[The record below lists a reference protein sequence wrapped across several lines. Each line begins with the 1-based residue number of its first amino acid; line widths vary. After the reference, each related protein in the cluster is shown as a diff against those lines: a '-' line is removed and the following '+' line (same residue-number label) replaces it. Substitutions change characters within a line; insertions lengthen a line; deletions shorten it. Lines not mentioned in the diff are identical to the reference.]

1 MGNNVVNVNKS
12 DLGYLGED
20 YQKKLVKCF
29 IEDQQYFIELYNILD
44 QNKFTN
50 DNLRRIVGYMKDRYA
65 EVEVVPTYS
74 ELKMIIRT
82 RVADPV
88 TSDVLLSF
96 LVELYNMPMESI
108 DIIKDSCSKFFKQ
121 QNLIR
126 AMKEADD
133 IIRIGDF
140 NRYDD
145 ILQKIQKAIEVN
157 EQRDGLA
164 WQLYDSIES
173 DLSENYRIAIPTGA
187 DKLDE
192 ALYGGLG
199 KGQLGI
205 IIAPMGTGKAQ
216 PLTSKVLTPS
226 GFKTMGDIKAGS
238 DIIGYDGKP
247 HKVIG
252 VFPQGI
258 RPVYKVTFSDGSIVE
273 CDEEHLWNVNAYCH
287 IDNDKDDMI
296 QEKGLGFDYGFETLS
311 LKDIIKRGIHK
322 ESDEGRVINV
332 FKIPKCNKVNLEYKH
347 VCIDPYLMGYYIGNS
362 CLSCHDITIES
373 SDIDDFKHNISHIND
388 SLYSIDYHRDM
399 DSYTIILKDDIKE
412 IFHSIFNKETE
423 DEEKFIPSDYCN
435 NSIDNRIALLQGL
448 LDSNGT
454 VNDKGIIEFNTK
466 SKRLADDIKFLA
478 KSLGTYVTIDYGM
491 HYHVRMIF
499 TDTSVKPFGLKR
511 KLKWIEY
518 HNKDMESV
526 CITDIEYLRQDYT
539 QCILVDSDD
548 HLYITDDF
556 IVTHNTS
563 ATTGFAANAA
573 LHKCEDNNYK
583 GWKVLHVFFE
593 DTEVDIRRKYYGFAT
608 NYDAM
613 LLSDPS
619 IRPHV
624 IKMLNEN
631 NDINRMLKENIRCKR
646 LDSLEKSASD
656 IEMLIKREI
665 AVGFK
670 PDLVIIDYFEC
681 LAPERVQYSQK
692 GDSWE
697 KEGITIRKL
706 EKMTHKF
713 NIGMWIPV
721 QGNRESIGLEKVGL
735 AQGGGSI
742 RKTQA
747 AHVVLT
753 FAQTDD
759 QKPLGKMNVFLAKLR
774 SGKIVR
780 NQFFGVHFN
789 NGTCK
794 FDMSNIDADTEAIE
808 NNSTFEK
815 QQQVS
820 AQIAKNEYKRMNKT

>member
-1 MGNNVVNVNKS
+1 MSTNVVNVNKS

-29 IEDQQYFIELYNILD
+29 IEDQQFFIELYNILD

-74 ELKMIIRT
+74 ELKMIIKT

-88 TSDVLLSF
+88 ASDVLMSF
-96 LVELYNMPMESI
+96 LLELYHMPMESI

-164 WQLYDSIES
+164 WQLFDNIES

-205 IIAPMGTGKAQ
+205 IIAPMGTGK
-216 PLTSKVLTPS
+216 
-226 GFKTMGDIKAGS
+226 
-238 DIIGYDGKP
+238 
-247 HKVIG
+247 
-252 VFPQGI
+252 
-258 RPVYKVTFSDGSIVE
+258 
-273 CDEEHLWNVNAYCH
+273 
-287 IDNDKDDMI
+287 
-296 QEKGLGFDYGFETLS
+296 
-311 LKDIIKRGIHK
+311 
-322 ESDEGRVINV
+322 
-332 FKIPKCNKVNLEYKH
+332 
-347 VCIDPYLMGYYIGNS
+347 
-362 CLSCHDITIES
+362 
-373 SDIDDFKHNISHIND
+373 
-388 SLYSIDYHRDM
+388 
-399 DSYTIILKDDIKE
+399 
-412 IFHSIFNKETE
+412 
-423 DEEKFIPSDYCN
+423 
-435 NSIDNRIALLQGL
+435 
-448 LDSNGT
+448 
-454 VNDKGIIEFNTK
+454 
-466 SKRLADDIKFLA
+466 
-478 KSLGTYVTIDYGM
+478 
-491 HYHVRMIF
+491 
-499 TDTSVKPFGLKR
+499 
-511 KLKWIEY
+511 
-518 HNKDMESV
+518 
-526 CITDIEYLRQDYT
+526 
-539 QCILVDSDD
+539 
-548 HLYITDDF
+548 
-556 IVTHNTS
+556 TS

-573 LHKCEDNNYK
+573 LHKCEENNFK
-583 GWKVLHVFFE
+583 GWKVLHIFFE

-608 NYDAM
+608 DYDAM

-624 IKMLNEN
+624 IEILNEN
-631 NDINRMLKENIRCKR
+631 SDINRMLKENIRCKR
-646 LDSLEKSASD
+646 MDSLETSASD

-665 AVGFK
+665 AIGFK

-713 NIGMWIPV
+713 NVGMWIPV

-742 RKTQA
+742 KKTQA

-759 QKPLGKMNVFLAKLR
+759 QKPLGKMNMFLAKLR

-780 NQFFGVHFN
+780 NQFFGIHFN

-808 NNSTFEK
+808 NNSTFER
-815 QQQVS
+815 QQQAA
-820 AQIAKNEYKRMNKT
+820 AQVAKNEYKRMNKT